1 MLLERVAEL
10 PGGPRERPRE
20 RCVAERLDLPAVV
33 ADQVVVMV
41 IVGARRLEPGDPVA
55 CVHALNEA
63 ELGERVERPIDACDA
78 DGAAVGRDPV
88 VNLLR
93 RPAAVL
99 AVEKLDD
106 GAARAAAT
114 EARSAEPVERPET
127 PAAHA

>member
-10 PGGPRERPRE
+10 PGGPLERPLE
-20 RCVAERLDLPAVV
+20 RCVAERLDLLAVV

-78 DGAAVGRDPV
+78 DGAAVSTQ
-88 VNLLR
+88 
-93 RPAAVL
+93 PAGALV
-99 AVEKLDD
+99 AGIALDD
-106 GAARAAAT
+106 ADSGDDC
-114 EARSAEPVERPET
+114 PIKLV
-127 PAAHA
+127 